1 MRSVDEEKTTETP
14 DDVSALGT
22 MPVERLERE
31 ITRQAAHINA
41 ATCRWLLLVGEFD
54 RREGWAAGGLP
65 ILHAL
70 ALLPLRAEP
79 GGGARAAAGGA
90 VA

>member
-1 MRSVDEEKTTETP
+1 MRSVNEQKTTGAPE
-14 DDVSALGT
+14 DVSALGT

-54 RREGWAAGGLP
+54 RREG
-65 ILHAL
+65 
-70 ALLPLRAEP
+70 
-79 GGGARAAAGGA
+79 
-90 VA
+90 

>member
-1 MRSVDEEKTTETP
+1 MRSVNEEKTTGAP

-41 ATCRWLLLVGEFD
+41 ATCRWLLVGEFD
-54 RREGWAAGGLP
+54 RRGLGRRGLP

-90 VA
+90 AG